1 MQFLLSFFSL
11 SRSFSFPLSK
21 AVEEEPVVD
30 LAYGICGDLGGDPDR
45 EPDEAWE
52 PEAGLEEVT
61 LGNESLYHPPL
72 NVSAI
77 N

>member
-1 MQFLLSFFSL
+1 M
-11 SRSFSFPLSK
+11 
-21 AVEEEPVVD
+21 VD